1 MAYRCKN
8 MLYYRDRKIIK
19 PNSVPITKELVMLV
33 KTRPFKKKT
42 VDVMMIIIIIISIY
56 QITKNKYCLEL
67 IDYTIELM
75 KTL

>member
-1 MAYRCKN
+1 

>member
-33 KTRPFKKKT
+33 KTSHFKKKT
-42 VDVMMIIIIIISIY
+42 VDVIMIIIIIISIY